1 MWAREWERRVA
12 RPWVFGPRYI
22 TFSLA
27 SNENVDPASETA
39 RALWTREYNRA
50 ALMRNWSTRRV
61 DMAYRAKSS
70 DRASIDVCVSVRFAD
85 DGETGFVLVD
95 VGLERLEC
103 SLDEAARYASVSVHD
118 ALRDGMSFAS
128 LSRNPN
134 IRPCDVVT
142 APSEAWDA
150 SALASR
156 TANKRQS
163 TAQRRIQAPR
173 DSKTPDTVWA
183 QAIWELFLRNTDS
196 PADAICEAEKVGLG
210 SEIIIRGATSNA
222 NLCLRDAA
230 RLGAL
235 IAGRPWLVSTLVANP
250 MRAARAEFELAS
262 TLISIVVLARRL
274 PWHVGPVI
282 ARWTLF
288 A

>member
-1 MWAREWERRVA
+1 
-12 RPWVFGPRYI
+12 
-22 TFSLA
+22 
-27 SNENVDPASETA
+27 
-39 RALWTREYNRA
+39 
-50 ALMRNWSTRRV
+50 
-61 DMAYRAKSS
+61 MAYRAKSS
-70 DRASIDVCVSVRFAD
+70 DRASIDVCVSVRFTD

-134 IRPCDVVT
+134 IRQCDVVA
-142 APSEAWDA
+142 APSEA
-150 SALASR
+150 
-156 TANKRQS
+156 ANKRQS

-250 MRAARAEFELAS
+250 MRAARAEFERAS